1 MNITVNN
8 KPVETSAS
16 TLKELSEQLGW
27 PEIGVAAAVSN
38 KMIPRSEWA
47 DFTLTEGV
55 NVLVI
60 RASCGG

>member
-27 PEIGVAAAVSN
+27 PEKGVAAAVSN
-38 KMIPRSEWA
+38 KMIPRSEWDNFA
-47 DFTLTEGV
+47 ITEGV
-55 NVLVI
+55 SIIVI